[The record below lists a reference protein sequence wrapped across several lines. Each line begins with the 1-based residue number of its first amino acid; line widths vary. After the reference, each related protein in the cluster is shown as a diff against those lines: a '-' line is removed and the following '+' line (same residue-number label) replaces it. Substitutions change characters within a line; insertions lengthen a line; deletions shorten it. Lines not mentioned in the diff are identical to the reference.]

1 MWIAFSI
8 LSVSIFMIISSRCYI
23 KLNSRMKIVTT
34 ELVLIPFRL
43 KDSLSLIKDFGHIFL
58 VSKQLTP
65 PGLMQAGQQELEYQA
80 T

>member
-1 MWIAFSI
+1 
-8 LSVSIFMIISSRCYI
+8 
-23 KLNSRMKIVTT
+23 MKIVTT